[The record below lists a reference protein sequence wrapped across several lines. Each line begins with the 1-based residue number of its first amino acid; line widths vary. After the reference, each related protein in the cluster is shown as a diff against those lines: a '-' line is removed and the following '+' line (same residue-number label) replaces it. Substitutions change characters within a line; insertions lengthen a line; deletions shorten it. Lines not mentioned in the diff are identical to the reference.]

1 MSDSNQVPGDKPKLP
16 DDGNTPP
23 QYEAPAAYTP
33 PAESVDYSAPAASGT
48 DYTPPAASGTDSSAP
63 SSSGGDY
70 TPPSSSGGDY
80 TPPSAAGSQYTPPAA
95 SGSAASGSAASGSV
109 SYTPPS
115 EPAAAPS
122 AAPYSQAPSA
132 GQAPAYGSAPGQ
144 GQGQP
149 QGYGATQGYATPG
162 YPTQSATPKRT
173 LSIVGL
179 SLGGVGVLLGLLG
192 QFYLGLP
199 LGVAGL
205 ICAIMAK
212 KREPQAGAIRTWGF
226 WVSIAAIVISA
237 IVGIIFIAGAALF
250 LNEMSG
256 YGY

>member
-48 DYTPPAASGTDSSAP
+48 DYAPPAASGTDSSA
-63 SSSGGDY
+63 
-70 TPPSSSGGDY
+70 PSSSGGDY

-95 SGSAASGSAASGSV
+95 SGSATSGSV

-132 GQAPAYGSAPGQ
+132 GQAPAYGSAPGPGPGQ
-144 GQGQP
+144 GPGQP

-162 YPTQSATPKRT
+162 YPTQSAMPKRT

>member
-70 TPPSSSGGDY
+70 TPPS
-80 TPPSAAGSQYTPPAA
+80 AAGSQYTPPAA
-95 SGSAASGSAASGSV
+95 SGSATSGSV

-122 AAPYSQAPSA
+122 AAPHSQAPSA

-237 IVGIIFIAGAALF
+237 VVGIIFIAGAALF

>member
-70 TPPSSSGGDY
+70 TPPS
-80 TPPSAAGSQYTPPAA
+80 AAGSQYTPPAA

-122 AAPYSQAPSA
+122 AAPYSQASSA

-226 WVSIAAIVISA
+226 WVSIASIVISA
-237 IVGIIFIAGAALF
+237 VVGIIGVIFAAVF

>member
-33 PAESVDYSAPAASGT
+33 PAESVDYSAPSSSGT
-48 DYTPPAASGTDSSAP
+48 DYTPPASSGTDYSAP
-63 SSSGGDY
+63 SSSGTDY
-70 TPPSSSGGDY
+70 TPPASSGTDY
-80 TPPSAAGSQYTPPAA
+80 TPPASSGTDYSAPSAAGSQYTPP
-95 SGSAASGSAASGSV
+95 AASGSV

-122 AAPYSQAPSA
+122 SAPYSQAPSA
-132 GQAPAYGSAPGQ
+132 GQAPAYGAAQ
-144 GQGQP
+144 GQS
-149 QGYGATQGYATPG
+149 QGHSATQGYATPG

-226 WVSIAAIVISA
+226 WVSIASIVISA

>member
-16 DDGNTPP
+16 EDGSTHP

-33 PAESVDYSAPAASGT
+33 PAESVDYSAPAAAGSEYTPPSDPSSDSSAPATWSTGSSAPSAAGT
-48 DYTPPAASGTDSSAP
+48 DYTPPAASGT
-63 SSSGGDY
+63 GY
-70 TPPSSSGGDY
+70 TPP
-80 TPPSAAGSQYTPPAA
+80 
-95 SGSAASGSAASGSV
+95 AASGSV

-122 AAPYSQAPSA
+122 AAPYGQAPSA
-132 GQAPAYGSAPGQ
+132 GHAPAGAADAYGAPQTQGQAP
-144 GQGQP
+144 
-149 QGYGATQGYATPG
+149 GYGAPQGYATPG
-162 YPTQSATPKRT
+162 YPAQSAAPKRT

-179 SLGGVGVLLGLLG
+179 SLGGVGVLLGLFG
-192 QFYLGLP
+192 QFYIGLP
-199 LGVAGL
+199 LGIAGL

-212 KREPQAGAIRTWGF
+212 KREPQAGGIRVAGF
-226 WVSIAAIVISA
+226 WVSIGAIVISA
-237 IVGIIFIAGAALF
+237 VIGIIGIIFAAVF